1 MPHFS
6 SSTISDIYLPHLQLA
21 QVIASCKTDIRK
33 ILVIYQME
41 LNILATKELSE
52 GS

>member
-6 SSTISDIYLPHLQLA
+6 SSTISDILSAPFTA
-21 QVIASCKTDIRK
+21 QVIASCRTDTCK